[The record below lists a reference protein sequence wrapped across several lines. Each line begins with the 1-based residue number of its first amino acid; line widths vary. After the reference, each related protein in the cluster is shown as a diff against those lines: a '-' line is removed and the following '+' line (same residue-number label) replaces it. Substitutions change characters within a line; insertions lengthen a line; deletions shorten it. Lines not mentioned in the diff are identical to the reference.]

1 VAIGELRTQDDGGV
15 QHRDPYL
22 VSVDLASGKLNSRN
36 LAAKE

>member
-1 VAIGELRTQDDGGV
+1 V

-22 VSVDLASGKLNSRN
+22 VSVDLASGAVASRN